1 MGNACSVNDGFIY
14 DCFAQWID
22 YKFNN
27 DALKVFFFFLIINS
41 LMGLAVIGTNS
52 FYYNMLLLQ
61 LTNMKMEW
69 GDFTKLGA
77 CEPVIYDQLLK
88 LW

>member
-1 MGNACSVNDGFIY
+1 
-14 DCFAQWID
+14 
-22 YKFNN
+22 
-27 DALKVFFFFLIINS
+27 
-41 LMGLAVIGTNS
+41 MGLAVLGTNA
-52 FYYNMLLLQ
+52 FYYNMILLQ

-88 LW
+88 LRSFFIIIYIYILHAINLTAQDWWYPKK

>member
-1 MGNACSVNDGFIY
+1 
-14 DCFAQWID
+14 
-22 YKFNN
+22 
-27 DALKVFFFFLIINS
+27 
-41 LMGLAVIGTNS
+41 MGLAVIGTNAY
-52 FYYNMLLLQ
+52 YYNMILLQ

-88 LW
+88 LRSFFFIIYIYFLHAVNLTAQDWWYPKK

>member
-1 MGNACSVNDGFIY
+1 
-14 DCFAQWID
+14 
-22 YKFNN
+22 
-27 DALKVFFFFLIINS
+27 
-41 LMGLAVIGTNS
+41 MGLAVLGTNA
-52 FYYNMLLLQ
+52 FYYNMILLQ

-88 LW
+88 LRSFFLLYIYIYIFLHAVNLTAQDWWYPKK

>member
-1 MGNACSVNDGFIY
+1 
-14 DCFAQWID
+14 
-22 YKFNN
+22 
-27 DALKVFFFFLIINS
+27 
-41 LMGLAVIGTNS
+41 MGLAVIGTNAY
-52 FYYNMLLLQ
+52 YYNMILLQ

-88 LW
+88 LR

>member
-1 MGNACSVNDGFIY
+1 
-14 DCFAQWID
+14 
-22 YKFNN
+22 
-27 DALKVFFFFLIINS
+27 
-41 LMGLAVIGTNS
+41 MGLAVIGTNAY
-52 FYYNMLLLQ
+52 YYNMILLQ

-88 LW
+88 LRSFFFIIYIYIACCKSHCTGLVVPKEIVNNVE

>member
-1 MGNACSVNDGFIY
+1 
-14 DCFAQWID
+14 
-22 YKFNN
+22 
-27 DALKVFFFFLIINS
+27 
-41 LMGLAVIGTNS
+41 MGLAVIGTNV

-61 LTNMKMEW
+61 RTNMKMEW

-88 LW
+88 LRQFFLLYFFCML

>member
-1 MGNACSVNDGFIY
+1 
-14 DCFAQWID
+14 
-22 YKFNN
+22 
-27 DALKVFFFFLIINS
+27 
-41 LMGLAVIGTNS
+41 MGLAVLGTNA
-52 FYYNMLLLQ
+52 FYYNMILLQ

-88 LW
+88 LRSFFFIIYIYFLHAVNLTAQDWWYPKK

>member
-1 MGNACSVNDGFIY
+1 
-14 DCFAQWID
+14 
-22 YKFNN
+22 
-27 DALKVFFFFLIINS
+27 
-41 LMGLAVIGTNS
+41 MGLAVIGTNAY
-52 FYYNMLLLQ
+52 YYNMILLQ

-88 LW
+88 LRSFFFIIYIYFLHAVNLTAQDWWYRKK

>member
-1 MGNACSVNDGFIY
+1 
-14 DCFAQWID
+14 
-22 YKFNN
+22 
-27 DALKVFFFFLIINS
+27 
-41 LMGLAVIGTNS
+41 MGLAVLGTNA
-52 FYYNMLLLQ
+52 FYYNMILLQ

-88 LW
+88 LRSFFLLYIYIYIYILHPVNLTAQDWWYPKK

>member
-1 MGNACSVNDGFIY
+1 
-14 DCFAQWID
+14 
-22 YKFNN
+22 
-27 DALKVFFFFLIINS
+27 
-41 LMGLAVIGTNS
+41 MGLAVLGTNAL
-52 FYYNMLLLQ
+52 YYNMILLQ

-88 LW
+88 LRSFFLLYIYIFFACCKSHCTGLVVPKEIVNNVERTNTTFVN

>member
-1 MGNACSVNDGFIY
+1 
-14 DCFAQWID
+14 
-22 YKFNN
+22 
-27 DALKVFFFFLIINS
+27 
-41 LMGLAVIGTNS
+41 MGLAVLGTNA
-52 FYYNMLLLQ
+52 FYYNMILLQ

-88 LW
+88 LRSFFLLYIYIYILHAVNLTAQDWWYPKKW